1 VKANINI
8 WRIIGLLA
16 LVVFAIVFFKILIYL
31 TISTVLFLV
40 AYPLT
45 YTIEKIRIGKRKVPD
60 GIAALITILVMVGLV
75 VALFFTII
83 PPLIKEAN
91 FLSTLNFYDVLH
103 NILEQFPSV
112 KNMLLKLGDEDDLKR
127 NISTEMNY
135 YLNTSNIGN
144 AVNNIFN
151 YFSGALGGTL
161 CVLFITFFLLK
172 DEQIVKSSLLTI
184 TPAGKER
191 EMRDIFKTS
200 KRMLSKY
207 FGALFVDMF
216 IVGFL
221 VMISMSLWG
230 IKNALIISFAA
241 GLLNIIP
248 YIGSIIVMILA
259 IFLGVSG
266 CISTGNYELIGPTIN
281 KIFFT
286 LLSINLIDGF
296 IIQPYLFSN
305 SVKAHPLEIFIIT
318 LMAGAVG
325 GIFGMIVAL
334 PVYTIIRIVAKE
346 FLTHLKFFKKI
357 SDTIEEE
364 LKRFLIF

>member
-1 VKANINI
+1 MIA
-8 WRIIGLLA
+8 
-16 LVVFAIVFFKILIYL
+16 FAVLFFKILVYL
-31 TISTVLFLV
+31 TISTILFLV

-45 YTIEKIRIGKRKVPD
+45 YKIERLRIGKHKVPD
-60 GIAALITILVMVGLV
+60 GIAALLTIFIMIGLVM
-75 VALFFTII
+75 ALFFTII
-83 PPLIKEAN
+83 PPLIREAN

-103 NILEQFPSV
+103 NILEQFPGIKS
-112 KNMLLKLGDEDDLKR
+112 MLLKIGSEDDLKR

-135 YLNTSNIGN
+135 YLNTNNISNV
-144 AVNNIFN
+144 VNNVFN
-151 YFSGALGGTL
+151 YFSSALGGTL

-200 KRMLSKY
+200 KRMLSNY
-207 FGALFVDMF
+207 FGALILDMF
-216 IVGFL
+216 VVGIL
-221 VMISMSLWG
+221 AMIGMTVWG

-241 GLLNIIP
+241 GLLNMIP
-248 YIGSIIVMILA
+248 YIGSMIVMVLA

-266 CISTGNYELIGPTIN
+266 CISSGNYELIGPTIN

-296 IIQPYLFSN
+296 VIQPYLFSN

-318 LMAGAVG
+318 LMAGALG

-357 SDTIEEE
+357 SDTIDEE
-364 LKRFLIF
+364 